1 MAVFS
6 RTLDQEWLAFTE
18 FHASLGD
25 AGPHAKEFKVFWEH
39 VKAKVRWLGICNA
52 V

>member
-1 MAVFS
+1 MAVS
-6 RTLDQEWLAFTE
+6 SKTLDQAWSAYTE
-18 FHASLGD
+18 FHSSLAD

-39 VKAKVRWLGICNA
+39 VKAKVCWLGICNA